1 MKMVFARKWCCC
13 EIFKGGEVVAKATV
27 VAFVNGAGME
37 VLLTV
42 VSGENV
48 MFLLDSHKDV
58 GGDRRMVCRCCN
70 VCVMMV
76 ASGIGR
82 VSQVQAR
89 CWSRCRH
96 DASSGAWSCHG
107 WCARKK
113 NLRWPAM

>member
-1 MKMVFARKWCCC
+1 MVFARKWCCC

-58 GGDRRMVCRCCN
+58 GGDRRMVCRC
-70 VCVMMV
+70 VELPWLVREEEELAV
-76 ASGIGR
+76 AGDVTDDGR
-82 VSQVQAR
+82 AAAAAAAMEKMAEL
-89 CWSRCRH
+89 CFH
-96 DASSGAWSCHG
+96 GGASA
-107 WCARKK
+107 
-113 NLRWPAM
+113 N